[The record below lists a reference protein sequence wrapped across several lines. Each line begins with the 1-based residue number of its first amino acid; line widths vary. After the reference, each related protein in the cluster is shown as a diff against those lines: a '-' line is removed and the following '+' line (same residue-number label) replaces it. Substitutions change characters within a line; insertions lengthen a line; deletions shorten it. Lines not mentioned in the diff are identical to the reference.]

1 MKTTKNKT
9 WYDNVNGISEKDFR
23 VIQRKLTDLNYDG
36 AEIDDNDASKV
47 SEVSKSVTKCTKEN
61 TDSSVKNPRIIE

>member
-36 AEIDDNDASKV
+36 AEIDDKDASKV
-47 SEVSKSVTKCTKEN
+47 SEVGQSVTKCTKEN

>member
-36 AEIDDNDASKV
+36 AEIDDNVGQSV
-47 SEVSKSVTKCTKEN
+47 SKCTKQN